1 MNTKS
6 QSIYLVGGTD
16 EFSIKEAAAKLA
28 EKLAPKSGGEFA
40 VEIIEGTAGNQD
52 EALKILGRV
61 NEALGTVSLF
71 GDDKLVWLKSTN
83 LLADERGVMAEAV
96 KEALTELA
104 DSLKRG
110 LPDGVRLL
118 ISAVGCDRR
127 KTIYKTIEKLGTVQ
141 FFEAL
146 EEGKQADEDIA
157 EFVQRRL
164 TDEKKELTLAGF
176 QVFRELVAPNLR
188 EIANELEK
196 LCLYV
201 GSRVEITDADVRAIC
216 SASRQAVIWELTDSL
231 GARSLRR
238 SLHALDNLLGNG
250 EAPMGIIAMLSAQFR
265 FMLLT
270 KDLMTRKLVAANE
283 NAGFQFVKAFEGLP
297 AEATAHIPKTKE
309 GKLPSPWRLYRCAL
323 AAKNFSTSEL
333 IDAMDLLLQA
343 NLQLVSTRLDERLVL
358 EQALVKIAGNQPTK
372 TGGVR

>member
-1 MNTKS
+1 MPVTSTKS
-6 QSIYLVGGTD
+6 QSIYLIGGTD

-28 EKLAPKSGGEFA
+28 VKLTPKGGEFG

-61 NEALGTVSLF
+61 HEALATVSLF

-96 KEALTELA
+96 KDALTELA
-104 DSLKRG
+104 EVLKQG
-110 LPDGVRLL
+110 LPAGVRLL
-118 ISAVGCDRR
+118 ISAIGCDRR
-127 KTIYKTIEKLGTVQ
+127 KTLYKTLEKLGEVQ

-146 EEGKQADEDIA
+146 DDSKEADEDIA

-164 TDEKKELTLAGF
+164 AGEKKELTLAGF
-176 QVFRELVAPNLR
+176 QLFRELVAPNLR

-201 GSRVEITDADVRAIC
+201 GKRAEITDTDVRAIV
-216 SASRQAVIWELTDSL
+216 SPSRQAVIWELTDAL

-238 SLHALDNLLGNG
+238 SLAALDNLLGNG
-250 EAPMGIIAMLSAQFR
+250 EAPIGIVTMLAAQFR

-270 KDLMTRKLVAANE
+270 KDLLTRKLVTANE
-283 NAGFQFVKAFEGLP
+283 NAGFQFVKAFESLP

-333 IDAMDLLLQA
+333 IGAMDLLQTA
-343 NLQLVSTRLDERLVL
+343 NLQLVSTQLDDRLVL
-358 EQALVKIAGNQPTK
+358 EQAIVKIATTTK
-372 TGGVR
+372 R